1 MAKDKK
7 KRSANYIGAADEL
20 VRKAK
25 ADPEGT
31 AASVSE
37 WESSQREQAIQ
48 DRAAREIAAKNLR
61 SYIQRHPSFSRSQKD
76 AIAAVILRE
85 TTDINAARR
94 RENIGKAQ
102 REIQSQNELTSNPY
116 AQAMRKTMLNQ
127 ERARL
132 DSLPGFSVSE
142 LDALDDDE
150 RNRRITDWAKR
161 SAAVDR
167 GLEKTNQSID
177 AYNAAKARQRNDTE
191 QEELNKYIN
200 NPTAMVAR
208 MTMLNQERA
217 RLDSLPSMT
226 LDEAMDYGA
235 RSAAVDQGLRQT
247 ERNLTAHDE
256 AAKRLRRDAELQQ
269 YEKDARANSDFQEYS
284 KRGAELDG
292 GKKSFWNY
300 SLFNELTGRAK
311 QVENPVTMAREGD
324 SATRKNPLNRAF
336 DYTMNYG

>member
-1 MAKDKK
+1 MTKDKK

-76 AIAAVILRE
+76 ATAAVILRE

-132 DSLPGFSVSE
+132 DSLPGC
-142 LDALDDDE
+142 
-150 RNRRITDWAKR
+150 
-161 SAAVDR
+161 
-167 GLEKTNQSID
+167 
-177 AYNAAKARQRNDTE
+177 
-191 QEELNKYIN
+191 LNW
-200 NPTAMVAR
+200 MR
-208 MTMLNQERA
+208 LMTM
-217 RLDSLPSMT
+217 S
-226 LDEAMDYGA
+226 
-235 RSAAVDQGLRQT
+235 
-247 ERNLTAHDE
+247 
-256 AAKRLRRDAELQQ
+256 
-269 YEKDARANSDFQEYS
+269 
-284 KRGAELDG
+284 
-292 GKKSFWNY
+292 
-300 SLFNELTGRAK
+300 
-311 QVENPVTMAREGD
+311 VTVV
-324 SATRKNPLNRAF
+324 
-336 DYTMNYG
+336 